1 GAAQDNAVA
10 YVVVTLPEDAQ
21 LYFDGSLT
29 TQVGDTRTFVTPPLQ
44 AGSTYSYQL
53 KAEALRGGKVVSQS
67 RQIQVKAGQTTR
79 LSFDLGAGPAAE
91 SAADGPPQGDAGWAR
106 KFTADG
112 YTNTVYQPPVEKWE
126 QNRLEARAAVAIET
140 KASPQPDYGVAL
152 LTARTEVDK
161 ENQQVTLEDIRVAKA
176 DFPTAGDRAKE
187 YLE

>member
-67 RQIQVKAGQTTR
+67 RKVEVKAGQTTR

-91 SAADGPPQGDAGWAR
+91 SAADYPPGADAGWPR
-106 KFTADG
+106 EFTADG
-112 YTNTVYQPPVEKWE
+112 YTIPAYQPQVAEAD
-126 QNRLEARAAVAIET
+126 QNRREAPA
-140 KASPQPDYGVAL
+140 P
-152 LTARTEVDK
+152 
-161 ENQQVTLEDIRVAKA
+161 
-176 DFPTAGDRAKE
+176 
-187 YLE
+187 